1 MSWYAL
7 RAAPSREFKAE
18 RLMLRMGL
26 RVIMPREYRQRKR
39 YKGRRSANAE
49 KPIER
54 PLYGN
59 WLLVQFRHGFAH
71 SFVRRLRDRG
81 YLIGYAADTEG
92 EPKRISDQEIVDIR
106 RNGLKAMDCAP
117 IEDLPFKIGQTVRIV
132 DGPFHGFEMPVESMD
147 EGKARGTFDILG
159 KPTTVAFEFEH
170 LEAAE

>member
-7 RAAPSREFKAE
+7 RASPSREFKAE
-18 RLMLRMGL
+18 RLMKRMGL

-39 YKGRRSANAE
+39 YKGRRKAAAE

-59 WLLVQFRHGFAH
+59 WLLVQFRYGFPIH
-71 SFVRRLRDRG
+71 LVRRLRERG
-81 YLIGYAADTEG
+81 YIIGVAVDTEG
-92 EPKRISDQEIVDIR
+92 EARSISDREVLNIR

-117 IEDLPFKIGQTVRIV
+117 IEDLPFKVGQQVKIV
-132 DGPFHGFEMPVESMD
+132 DGPFYGFPLTINGIR
-147 EGKARGTFDILG
+147 EGKARGNMHMFGKDTPIELEFDQ
-159 KPTTVAFEFEH
+159 